1 MFLEPNLTGTFSN
14 MVGVCCGISKQ
25 LHACM
30 RNKNSHIGDA
40 CLSLCDSGVAVVVKA
55 LSSESIYTGHWKFLC
70 AALSLTWCL
79 E

>member
-25 LHACM
+25 LHVCM
-30 RNKNSHIGDA
+30 QNKNSHIGDA
-40 CLSLCDSGVAVVVKA
+40 CLSLCDSDVAVFVKA
-55 LSSESIYTGHWKFLC
+55 LSSESVYIGHWKFLC
-70 AALSLTWCL
+70 AALHLICCL